1 MVTNSLTLNLRDQ
14 TVIPRIVVP
23 QYDSVLRMFEFRL
36 LDGDNVYTIPSN
48 VTITLQG
55 TKRDLNIFVESCTY
69 TASTGIVRVNCT
81 EQMTAVPGDVR
92 CNLVLVDSFNNR
104 IGSFLFYIE
113 VEEAG
118 VEKGTPQ
125 IDSQLSYTVQV
136 LNDIQSRSLLKF
148 IKYENDT
155 LYFSRVGNTV

>member
-1 MVTNSLTLNLRDQ
+1 MITNSITLNLRDQ
-14 TVIPRIVVP
+14 GTIPRIAVP
-23 QYDSVLRMFEFRL
+23 QYDSALRVFEFRL
-36 LDGDNVYTIPSN
+36 LDGNNVYTIPSN

-55 TKRDLNIFVESCTY
+55 TKRDLNIFVDSCTY

-92 CNLVLVDSFNNR
+92 CNLVLVDSSNRR
-104 IGSFLFYIE
+104 IGSFLFILD
-113 VEEAG
+113 VEKAG
-118 VEKGTPQ
+118 VENGTPQ
-125 IDSQLSYTVQV
+125 TDSELSYTVQV

-155 LYFSRVGNTV
+155 LYYSRVGNTV